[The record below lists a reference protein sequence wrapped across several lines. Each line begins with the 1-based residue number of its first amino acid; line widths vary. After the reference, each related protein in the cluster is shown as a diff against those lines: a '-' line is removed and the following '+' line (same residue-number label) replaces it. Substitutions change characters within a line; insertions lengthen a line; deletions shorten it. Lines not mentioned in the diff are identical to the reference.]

1 MSNAKGL
8 DKPHAIQ
15 YGMGLNTVMWVFKPK
30 NADPVLRIA
39 HRTKVTAP
47 SVLPGEVVVISHPD
61 LDAVAAESLVRA
73 KPSAVINCA
82 PFVTGKYPNQG
93 PDILLSADVAIFEA
107 DVNILEVAT
116 DRSSCRIRDGVLEVT
131 GLDPIPIRQLTRAD
145 VASSLSDA
153 RKNLDCELDAFVRNT
168 MSYLGRDSERT
179 LLLDPVI
186 PPDVKT
192 DFFDKP
198 TVVAVRGNRYREDL
212 RLLANFFADAKPLI
226 IAVDGAADELISIG
240 LVPNVI
246 LGDMDSVSDRSLRCG
261 AELIV
266 HAYASN
272 TQPVT
277 APGAVR
283 CKSLGLP
290 YMTFPVAGTSED
302 AALLLAYELGAK
314 LIVAVGTHTH
324 MEDFLDKGRKGM
336 ASTFLVRLKVGGRL
350 VDAKGVSSLMSINQ
364 PMVPSLLVLV
374 LAALFPVVV
383 LLLLTPAG
391 QILSRSL
398 VLVYKAFTA

>member
-1 MSNAKGL
+1 MGDFQKILSSFR
-8 DKPHAIQ
+8 PHNI
-15 YGMGLNTVMWVFKPK
+15 
-30 NADPVLRIA
+30 DPVIRIA

-47 SVLPGEVVVISHPD
+47 TVLAGEIVVIAHPD
-61 LDAVAAESLVRA
+61 LDSVAAEGLVRA
-73 KPSAVINCA
+73 KPSAIINCA

-93 PDILLSADVAIFEA
+93 PVVLLSAGIPLFES
-107 DVNILEVAT
+107 DRNILESIP
-116 DRSSCRIRDGVLEVT
+116 DRSCGRIEADNLVVRGT
-131 GLDPIPIRQLTRAD
+131 GSFTLRSVKD
-145 VASSLSDA
+145 VDIDQALAVA
-153 RKNLDCELDAFVRNT
+153 RENLDGELDTFIRNT
-168 MSYLGRDSERT
+168 LNYLERDSERT

-198 TVVAVRGNRYREDL
+198 VVVAVRGNRYREDL

-226 IAVDGAADELISIG
+226 IAVDGAADELLSIG
-240 LVPNVI
+240 LIPHVI

-266 HAYASN
+266 HAYASMLK
-272 TQPVT
+272 PVA
-277 APGAVR
+277 APGAAR
-283 CKSLGLP
+283 CQQLGLP

-324 MEDFLDKGRKGM
+324 MEDFLDKGRGGM

-350 VDAKGVSSLMSINQ
+350 VDAKGVSSLMSMNQ
-364 PMVPSLLVLV
+364 PIGPSLLL
-374 LAALFPVVV
+374 LISAALFPVVV

-398 VLVYKAFTA
+398 LLVYKAFTA

>member
-1 MSNAKGL
+1 MLYNDAMGELQKILSGFR
-8 DKPHAIQ
+8 PHNI
-15 YGMGLNTVMWVFKPK
+15 
-30 NADPVLRIA
+30 DPVIRIA

-47 SVLPGEVVVISHPD
+47 TVLAGEIVVIAHPD
-61 LDAVAAESLVRA
+61 LDSVAAEGLVRV
-73 KPSAVINCA
+73 KPSAIINCA

-93 PDILLSADVAIFEA
+93 PVVLLSAGIPLFES
-107 DVNILEVAT
+107 DRNILESIP
-116 DRSSCRIRDGVLEVT
+116 DRSCGRIEADHLVVGGIGSFALRCVSELEINQA
-131 GLDPIPIRQLTRAD
+131 LANARQ
-145 VASSLSDA
+145 
-153 RKNLDCELDAFVRNT
+153 NLDSELDAFVRNT
-168 MSYLGRDSERT
+168 LTYLERDSERT

-212 RLLANFFADAKPLI
+212 RLLANFFADAKPRI
-226 IAVDGAADELISIG
+226 IAVDGAADELISMG
-240 LVPNVI
+240 LVPHVI

-266 HAYASN
+266 HAYAS
-272 TQPVT
+272 TSEPVA
-277 APGAVR
+277 APGALR
-283 CKSLGLP
+283 CQQLGVA

-324 MEDFLDKGRKGM
+324 MEDFLDKGRGGM
-336 ASTFLVRLKVGGRL
+336 ASTFLVRLKVGNRL
-350 VDAKGVSSLMSINQ
+350 VDAKGVSSLMSMNQ
-364 PMVPSLLVLV
+364 PIGPSLLLLV
-374 LAALFPVVV
+374 SAALFPVVV

-398 VLVYKAFTA
+398 LLVYKAFTA